1 MDEGKIK
8 QQAKDI
14 IDNFVSALEKI
25 ETTEQL
31 VERKEDRRHEN
42 IPREADPD
50 FHKIMFENAPNKKGD
65 CILAE
70 KGKWT
75 K

>member
-14 IDNFVSALEKI
+14 IDNFVSALKDI

-31 VERKEDRRHEN
+31 VEREEDRRHEN
-42 IPREADPD
+42 TSKETDPE
-50 FHKIMFENAPNKKGD
+50 FRKIMFENAPNKTKD

-75 K
+75 E

>member
-14 IDNFVSALEKI
+14 IDNFASALEKI

-31 VERKEDRRHEN
+31 VERKDDRRMEN
-42 IPREADPD
+42 TPKQTDPD
-50 FHKIMFENAPNKKGD
+50 FKKIMFENAPNKKGD

>member
-14 IDNFVSALEKI
+14 IDNFVSALKDI
-25 ETTEQL
+25 ETKEEP

-42 IPREADPD
+42 TPKQPD
-50 FHKIMFENAPNKKGD
+50 SDFRKIMFENAPNKNKD

>member
-31 VERKEDRRHEN
+31 VERKDDRRMEN
-42 IPREADPD
+42 TPRQPD
-50 FHKIMFENAPNKKGD
+50 CEFKKIMFENAPNKTKD

>member
-1 MDEGKIK
+1 MDNEQIK
-8 QQAKDI
+8 AQAKQI

-25 ETTEQL
+25 ETSEQL
-31 VERKEDRRHEN
+31 VERKADRRIEN
-42 IPREADPD
+42 SPKETDPD
-50 FHKIMFENAPNKKGD
+50 FRKIMFNNAPNKKGE
-65 CILAE
+65 CITAE